1 MTREFLAKL
10 ACLFGG
16 AVWGIFWIPLR
27 RLETDGIPGLWG
39 TALFFGVPALLLLPV
54 AVMRH
59 RRTTAGGVNLQLTA
73 VAGALSL
80 GLYAV
85 GLVFTDVIRAMALF
99 YMTPLWSALL
109 GRIVLKQRITVVRA
123 VTMALALAGMLT
135 MFGLGESWP
144 LPRNTGDWMGLAAGL
159 SWAVSAVRLRQDH
172 ANSAL
177 DLTVWSFLWCAL
189 LVTAGAGLA
198 EAGAMPDLHTLLAP
212 LPWLVPVALLMV
224 LPCGLAST
232 WGPKHIDPALVGILF
247 MTEITVG
254 GITAALWA
262 GEPFGRRELAGVL
275 LISGAALIDS
285 LWDLW
290 QARKAAGAVER
301 TRTSTVLP
309 TSTSS

>member
-54 AVMRH
+54 AVLRH
-59 RRTTAGGVNLQLTA
+59 RRTTVGGVNLQLTA

-159 SWAVSAVRLRQDH
+159 SWIHGCFHPAGSGRFERRLWR
-172 ANSAL
+172 
-177 DLTVWSFLWCAL
+177 V
-189 LVTAGAGLA
+189 
-198 EAGAMPDLHTLLAP
+198 EPD
-212 LPWLVPVALLMV
+212 
-224 LPCGLAST
+224 
-232 WGPKHIDPALVGILF
+232 IDP
-247 MTEITVG
+247 
-254 GITAALWA
+254 
-262 GEPFGRRELAGVL
+262 
-275 LISGAALIDS
+275 
-285 LWDLW
+285 
-290 QARKAAGAVER
+290 
-301 TRTSTVLP
+301 
-309 TSTSS
+309 

>member
-1 MTREFLAKL
+1 MKREFLAKL
-10 ACLFGG
+10 ACLIGG
-16 AVWGIFWIPLR
+16 AVWGLFWIPLR
-27 RLETDGIPGLWG
+27 RLETDGLPGLWG
-39 TALFFGVPALLLLPV
+39 TAVFFGVPALLLLPL
-54 AVMRH
+54 AVLRSGRTRH
-59 RRTTAGGVNLQLTA
+59 GGLNFQLTA
-73 VAGALSL
+73 FVGALSL
-80 GLYAV
+80 ALYGV
-85 GLVFTDVIRAMALF
+85 GLVFTDVIRAMLLF

-109 GRIVLKQRITVVRA
+109 GRIVLKQRITALRA
-123 VTMALALAGMLT
+123 ITMAMALAGMLT

-144 LPRNTGDWMGLAAGL
+144 VPRNGGDWIALGAGL
-159 SWAVSAVRLRQDH
+159 SWAVYAVRLRQDQ

-177 DLTVWSFLWCAL
+177 DLTVWNFLWCAL
-189 LVTAGAGLA
+189 LTAAAAGLA
-198 EAGAMPDLHTLLAP
+198 AATAMPDLHTLTAP
-212 LPWLVPVALLMV
+212 LPWLVLVALFMV
-224 LPCGLAST
+224 VPCGLAST

-290 QARKAAGAVER
+290 HARKVAGAVER